1 MDKKKADSPSIP
13 FNNLDFL
20 HSREARPI
28 RIISEYIDP
37 EVRFSKNGVHHTVVF
52 FGSAR
57 IKEDKNSAMGRFYWD
72 AEELAFRI
80 ATWSKKLKEESNKI
94 FVCTGGGP
102 GIMEAANRG
111 ADRAGEKTI
120 GLNIQLPFEQ
130 QPNPYISPE
139 LNMEFHYFYMR
150 KLWFLYQSKA
160 LIAFP
165 GGYGTLDELFES
177 LTLIQ
182 TQKVEK
188 GNLPIVL
195 FGTDFWKKLVN
206 FEQMADLG
214 LISPEDLSLFKF
226 CDTVDEAYDYLIP
239 RIEKLTKEVNS
250 IL

>member
-1 MDKKKADSPSIP
+1 MDKKKADSPGIP
-13 FNNLDFL
+13 FNNLEFL

-28 RIISEYIDP
+28 RILSEYIDP
-37 EVRFSKNGVHHTVVF
+37 EVKFHKNGINHTVVF

-57 IKEDKNSAMGRFYWD
+57 ITNDVSTPMGRFYRD

-80 ATWSKKLKEESNKI
+80 AAWSKSIVSQENKI
-94 FVCTGGGP
+94 YVCTGGGP

-111 ADRAGEKTI
+111 ANRAGEKTI

-130 QPNPYISPE
+130 HPNPYISPE

-182 TQKVEK
+182 TQKIEK
-188 GNLPIVL
+188 GNLPVVL
-195 FGTDFWKKLVN
+195 YGSDFWKKLVD
-206 FEQMADLG
+206 FDYMSDMG
-214 LISPEDLSLFKF
+214 LISPDDTGLFKF
-226 CDTVDEAYDYLIP
+226 CDTVDEAFTYLIP